1 MMIEPSTMAFNF
13 TVAFLLVASSALVF
27 SRAAHKIV
35 GGDEAEPHEFPY
47 QISLQ
52 WNYNNGLQAPMHFC
66 GGSLLNDKFVLTAAH
81 CKTAYSSDGF
91 IEVVAAEHDTDVV
104 EGPEQR
110 RLVAEFFI
118 HKGYNPDG
126 VSSDDIAVI
135 RVDEAFELNAFVKPV
150 ELPKRYEQFEGD
162 VTLSGWGSVS
172 TTVYP
177 EYPDKLRKA
186 VLPLVGYEQCLALW
200 DFLDV
205 LKESNVCAGPHDGS
219 KSACSADS
227 GGPLVKQ
234 SGSEVIQVGVVS
246 WGAVPCGA
254 PRRPTVFA
262 GVAHYIDWIQEKL
275 RE

>member
-1 MMIEPSTMAFNF
+1 MAFKF
-13 TVAFLLVASSALVF
+13 TVAFLLVACSTLVF
-27 SRAAHKIV
+27 SRAAQKIV

-52 WNYNNGLQAPMHFC
+52 WNYDNGFQTPMHFC
-66 GGSLLNDKFVLTAAH
+66 GGSLLNEKFVLTAAH
-81 CKTAYSSDGF
+81 CKTFYSIGGY
-91 IEVVAAEHDTDVV
+91 IEVVAAEHDTAVV

-110 RLVAEFFI
+110 RLVAEFFV
-118 HKGYNPDG
+118 HEGYNPES

-135 RVDEAFELNAFVKPV
+135 RVDEPFELNALVKPV
-150 ELPKRYEQFEGD
+150 ELPKRFEQFVGD

-172 TTVYP
+172 TTVNP

-186 VLPLVGYEQCLALW
+186 VLPLVDYDQCLALW
-200 DFLDV
+200 DFIDV
-205 LKESNVCAGPHDGS
+205 LEESNVCAGPFDGS
-219 KSACSADS
+219 QSACSADS
-227 GGPLVKQ
+227 GGPLVKR
-234 SGSEVIQVGVVS
+234 SGNEVIQVGVVS